1 MADDDNAPQFDA
13 EADEAAEPSEVMWFD
28 VDDAEQV
35 ESGPVE
41 YDITSSPNDFNIRTI
56 VDFVGSGAVKIPGFQ
71 RNYVWD
77 IRRASR
83 LIESLLIGLPIPQV
97 FLYEEGR
104 NSFLVID
111 GQQRLMSIY
120 YFVKGRFPRREKRPA
135 LRRIMDA
142 HGTIPESVM
151 ADDTYFQKFN
161 LSLPAKPGPAVSK
174 FHGKNF
180 QTLEDYKTTFEMRTI
195 RNVVV
200 KQTAPEEERDSSV
213 FEIFNRLNTGGVN
226 LRPQE
231 IRSSLYHSD
240 FTKMLHRTN
249 VNEKWRS
256 LLGLAEPDLH
266 EKDIEILLRAIGLTI
281 DGETY
286 KEPMANF
293 LNTFA
298 RKARSFSAEKV
309 ELSESLFAAFFDA
322 TPQLAAADFATPG
335 SGRFNIAVFE
345 AVFRAVCFKAARTGM
360 MNLPVL
366 TSQNLTDLKA
376 DNQFMAA
383 TQFGVGRTTF
393 VKQRFD
399 RARAVFG
406 LE

>member
-1 MADDDNAPQFDA
+1 MTTTEGTLFLHNEGSVTEETASNAWFEDDGIG
-13 EADEAAEPSEVMWFD
+13 EIEIGSI
-28 VDDAEQV
+28 
-35 ESGPVE
+35 E
-41 YDITSSPNDFNIRTI
+41 YDITSSPNDFNVRTI

-97 FLYEEGR
+97 FLYEERR

-111 GQQRLMSIY
+111 GQQRLMSIF
-120 YFVKGRFPRREKRPA
+120 YFVKGRFPRREKRPS
-135 LRRIMDA
+135 LRRIMDVE
-142 HGTIPESVM
+142 GSIPESIM
-151 ADDTYFQKFN
+151 ANDEYFQKFN
-161 LSLPAKPGPAVSK
+161 LSLPGKDGKPNSI

-180 QTLEDYKTTFEMRTI
+180 LTLEDYKTTLEMRTI

-231 IRSSLYHSD
+231 IRSSLYHSE
-240 FTKMLHRTN
+240 FTAMLNRVN
-249 VNEKWRS
+249 VLPKWRA
-256 LLGLAEPDLH
+256 LIGLAEPDLH

-281 DGETY
+281 DGNTY
-286 KEPMANF
+286 KEPMAGF
-293 LNTFA
+293 LNGFA
-298 RKARSFSAEKV
+298 RKARTLTSDKISYIEHLFKTFFESVAPLSAE
-309 ELSESLFAAFFDA
+309 
-322 TPQLAAADFATPG
+322 DFSTPG

-345 AVFRAVCFKAARTGM
+345 AIFRAACYQAAAVESLE
-360 MNLPVL
+360 LP
-366 TSQNLTDLKA
+366 QI
-376 DNQFMAA
+376 AA
-383 TQFGVGRTTF
+383 TALVNLKQDPDFINATRYGVGRTTF

-399 RARAVFG
+399 RARATLG
-406 LE
+406 IA